1 MRTYQVYTANDAG
14 EIVCSPE
21 VFLASDDVAAI
32 ERVQRSGR
40 CVELW
45 QGLSPREAMGESSR
59 RTELSRQMTNAG
71 AEAALAA
78 WG

>member
-40 CVELW
+40 CV
-45 QGLSPREAMGESSR
+45 
-59 RTELSRQMTNAG
+59 
-71 AEAALAA
+71 
-78 WG
+78 

>member
-21 VFLASDDVAAI
+21 VFLASDDTAAI

-45 QGLSPREAMGESSR
+45 QGCRRVKRWERQADAPSSAAK
-59 RTELSRQMTNAG
+59 MTNAG